1 MISPHSCWLLPQ
13 SHSSQASKLLSAMAQ
28 LPRSPKNR
36 PRPGVPVVE
45 TSWALRRRGS
55 KSWEH
60 GNTWLTTCRH
70 QLCMCVLLCGF
81 NSHSLTHSLSI
92 SLSLSLS
99 PPSYTQCKE
108 SSNNMGILGHSA
120 TFQIIPIRMR
130 HRCCRGGPPP
140 VDLLESLLEP
150 TLNWAQYK
158 NRRKSEMVL
167 SETWVLQ
174 KLMVNLYH
182 TNN

>member
-81 NSHSLTHSLSI
+81 NSHSLAHSLS
-92 SLSLSLS
+92 LYLSLS
-99 PPSYTQCKE
+99 PHLATPSARK
-108 SSNNMGILGHSA
+108 A
-120 TFQIIPIRMR
+120 QII
-130 HRCCRGGPPP
+130 
-140 VDLLESLLEP
+140 
-150 TLNWAQYK
+150 WASWAT
-158 NRRKSEMVL
+158 RPHSKSFPFACGTDVAGAARL
-167 SETWVLQ
+167 R
-174 KLMVNLYH
+174 
-182 TNN
+182 